1 MATVNW
7 FTLSFSTLKAGH
19 AGTQAI
25 SFQQLNRSRRVKD
38 TRKRVE
44 SLRMPFSCGITMQLL
59 TTIWQCRRKVRPKC
73 CRAIME
79 SLLRISGNKP
89 TNSEKV
95 RIAREH
101 VARISGQ

>member
-44 SLRMPFSCGITMQLL
+44 SLRMPFSCGITMQLAYYHL
-59 TTIWQCRRKVRPKC
+59 AMSQ
-73 CRAIME
+73 E
-79 SLLRISGNKP
+79 SATQMLPSNHGEPLADIRQQAD
-89 TNSEKV
+89 EL
-95 RIAREH
+95 
-101 VARISGQ
+101 